1 MNASRLRVA
10 AQALPRHISKRTF
23 TATAR
28 QLVESGS
35 GAPTTS
41 TARVPTSGTEAPST
55 TAALQAPNRADVW
68 SRSQQPRN
76 VAMTGPRFEQT
87 DLDLQPRPYAA
98 IELIHKQPVRW
109 THDRIVACDG
119 GGGPTGHPKIYI
131 NLDKPQIEP
140 CTYCGLPFAN
150 EHHRKHLESLP
161 ETSYP
166 LA

>member
-1 MNASRLRVA
+1 MSRLVPSKVQWQLRDDFEQKLTTPLHLSQTTTIAMNVSRLRVA

-41 TARVPTSGTEAPST
+41 TAQVPTSGTEAPST

-87 DLDLQPRPYAA
+87 DLDLQVGQHQKSMTLR
-98 IELIHKQPVRW
+98 
-109 THDRIVACDG
+109 
-119 GGGPTGHPKIYI
+119 
-131 NLDKPQIEP
+131 N
-140 CTYCGLPFAN
+140 
-150 EHHRKHLESLP
+150 
-161 ETSYP
+161 
-166 LA
+166 